1 MKSCLTGFCFSSIIV
16 WEDPLELIAADKL
29 QNLVNIQDSASV
41 RSALGKACLLQDISH
56 SAVETHKELA
66 LDCALRHLSSRILLC
81 VCKRFFHRAAH
92 QSGAQECS
100 CDISVIK

>member
-1 MKSCLTGFCFSSIIV
+1 MKPCLTGFCFSSIIV

-29 QNLVNIQDSASV
+29 QNLVNIQDSTSV

-66 LDCALRHLSSRILLC
+66 LDSALGHLRSLFLLYA
-81 VCKRFFHRAAH
+81 CKRFLHRAAH
-92 QSGAQECS
+92 QSDAQECS